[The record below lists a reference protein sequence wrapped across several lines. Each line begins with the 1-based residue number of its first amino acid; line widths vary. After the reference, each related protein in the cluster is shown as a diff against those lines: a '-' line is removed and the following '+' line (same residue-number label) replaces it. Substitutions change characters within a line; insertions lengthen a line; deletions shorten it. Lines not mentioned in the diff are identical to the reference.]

1 MTGLLNK
8 LRKILPPSLK
18 WKALL
23 LMFCMALFALLE
35 LAGIALLMPVI
46 SAVAAPE
53 TLETNSILQ
62 FLYRHSPAENV
73 SAFILFSAA
82 ALIIFYLLK
91 NVIGMLLI
99 KFQSSFSMQLSNNVA
114 ERLFH
119 RYLYAPYQYYAQEN
133 SASMVICLNRI
144 HDFMVDLILPLLF
157 IGSELCVFIATGL
170 TICIISPAV
179 AVFSVAVTAA
189 ALFLFYLPLRKKM
202 ERCGKINH
210 ETSEN
215 LMDLLEQSFQ
225 SMELMRLTRS
235 APYFENLFRNIHSR
249 RTLAQKHSSEIGQIP
264 RFAMETFGV
273 VLAMGII
280 MILIHSGT
288 GDILLYGTFFAVAM
302 IRLMPGISRIQYNLL
317 HIRNAA
323 FLFHRI
329 YQDLTQ
335 FPEEQIPAEPEK
347 ELPFRKELTVQD
359 LAFSYEHGTPV
370 FRDLSLRIAYRECV
384 ALTGKTGCGKTTL
397 VHLIAGLLKPDSGT
411 ILADGE
417 NIAGH
422 LIAWQ
427 SKIGY
432 VPQKIYLQDTTIRE
446 NVAFGIAP
454 EKIDD
459 DRVRYC
465 LHTAQLSDFVQSLPE
480 GILTKTGQA
489 GNRLSGGQ
497 RQRIAIARALYRDP
511 ELLILDEA
519 TSALDSE
526 TEKAFI
532 DALTSLRGKITMI
545 VIAHRQS
552 SIDCCDREIRIS

>member
-1 MTGLLNK
+1 M
-8 LRKILPPSLK
+8 
-18 WKALL
+18 
-23 LMFCMALFALLE
+23 
-35 LAGIALLMPVI
+35 
-46 SAVAAPE
+46 
-53 TLETNSILQ
+53 
-62 FLYRHSPAENV
+62 
-73 SAFILFSAA
+73 
-82 ALIIFYLLK
+82 
-91 NVIGMLLI
+91 
-99 KFQSSFSMQLSNNVA
+99 
-114 ERLFH
+114 
-119 RYLYAPYQYYAQEN
+119 
-133 SASMVICLNRI
+133 
-144 HDFMVDLILPLLF
+144 
-157 IGSELCVFIATGL
+157 
-170 TICIISPAV
+170 
-179 AVFSVAVTAA
+179 
-189 ALFLFYLPLRKKM
+189 
-202 ERCGKINH
+202 
-210 ETSEN
+210 
-215 LMDLLEQSFQ
+215 
-225 SMELMRLTRS
+225 
-235 APYFENLFRNIHSR
+235 
-249 RTLAQKHSSEIGQIP
+249 
-264 RFAMETFGV
+264 
-273 VLAMGII
+273 
-280 MILIHSGT
+280 
-288 GDILLYGTFFAVAM
+288 
-302 IRLMPGISRIQYNLL
+302 
-317 HIRNAA
+317 
-323 FLFHRI
+323 
-329 YQDLTQ
+329 
-335 FPEEQIPAEPEK
+335 
-347 ELPFRKELTVQD
+347 TVQD
-359 LAFSYEHGTPV
+359 LAFSYEYGTPV
-370 FRDLSLRIAYRECV
+370 FKDLSLRIAYRECV

-459 DRVRYC
+459 DRVKYC

>member
-62 FLYRHSPAENV
+62 ILYRHSPAENV

-119 RYLYAPYQYYAQEN
+119 RYLHAPYQYYAQEN

-179 AVFSVAVTAA
+179 AVFSVIVTAA

-249 RTLAQKHSSEIGQIP
+249 RTLAQKHSSGIGQIP

-280 MILIHSGT
+280 MILLHSGT
-288 GDILLYGTFFAVAM
+288 GDILLCGTFFAVAM

-459 DRVRYC
+459 DRVKYC